1 MQHAGLEANRYVQMA
16 LRLMH
21 QAEHEDAASCES
33 LEEWKE
39 LHAHHTLHDVFRS
52 FVREIV
58 DLMDSGLD
66 SLLSD
71 AERPLFK
78 KRMLELV
85 DNVWLH
91 NIDTLNPANSKIKMR
106 ELLQWSRLV
115 ALIGY
120 ACRAVERAEARL
132 FLGSLTLIPL
142 VQEDSFESLGS
153 AGLSTQQDAEWL
165 TSLHADPFGPNIPE
179 EEIKRHC
186 IDAWRRLR
194 RFVSQAPSDLETFA
208 VACAGD
214 CVSPQVKAEFKFVDA
229 APTSASDEGLFTVL
243 LPEFVAWALRRSDEK
258 RQLRQLYDSTLQRL
272 RTSGPDAKKS
282 CLTM

>member
-165 TSLHADPFGPNIPE
+165 TSLHADPFGPVPDTSSVPLSSVLYKWPWQNIPE

-194 RFVSQAPSDLETFA
+194 RFVSQAPSDLE
-208 VACAGD
+208 CLLDIEYGI
-214 CVSPQVKAEFKFVDA
+214 CQL
-229 APTSASDEGLFTVL
+229 TSLE
-243 LPEFVAWALRRSDEK
+243 
-258 RQLRQLYDSTLQRL
+258 
-272 RTSGPDAKKS
+272 
-282 CLTM
+282 